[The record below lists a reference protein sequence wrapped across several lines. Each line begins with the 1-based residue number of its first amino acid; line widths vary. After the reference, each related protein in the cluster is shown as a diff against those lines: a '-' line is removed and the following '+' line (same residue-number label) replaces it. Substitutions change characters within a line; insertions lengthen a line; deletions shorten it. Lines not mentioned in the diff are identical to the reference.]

1 MKKKR
6 TALLIALLLATCLV
20 AGLTGC
26 QKETTP
32 ATNPQGTEESSEPNT
47 ENEAQTNEESSQTEK
62 EETNDPTESSSSN
75 PSDAL
80 ETLSI
85 SLGNDMGRTITAL
98 KVRPSAEDEWINI
111 TLQDGSWASGLM
123 IPVEIKAETIPNPAS
138 GWELE
143 VEFADDGTS
152 RLFEQVPLNTESSI
166 ILTEDGFLTG
176 A

>member
-85 SLGNDMGRTITAL
+85 SR
-98 KVRPSAEDEWINI
+98 
-111 TLQDGSWASGLM
+111 Q
-123 IPVEIKAETIPNPAS
+123 
-138 GWELE
+138 
-143 VEFADDGTS
+143 
-152 RLFEQVPLNTESSI
+152 
-166 ILTEDGFLTG
+166 
-176 A
+176 